1 MEIVNAPLAG
11 IKLITPRVFTDD
23 RGHFLETY
31 QSVNYPQAGLD
42 ETFVQDNL
50 SHSRRGVLRGLHY
63 QYPNAQGKL
72 VYVVQGEIFDAVVD
86 IRRDSPT
93 FGKWFGVVLSARDH
107 RQLYVA
113 PGFAHGFCA
122 LSETADV
129 VYKCTA
135 FYSPADEHTLRWDD
149 PTVGVQWPIA
159 QPILSPKDA
168 QGKSLHDCVLPA

>member
-1 MEIVNAPLAG
+1 MEIVDAPLAG
-11 IKLITPRVFTDD
+11 IKLIKPAVFTDT
-23 RGHFLETY
+23 RGHFLESY
-31 QSVNYPQAGLD
+31 QSVSYAQAGLG

-50 SHSRRGVLRGLHY
+50 SHSRQGVLRGLHY

-72 VYVVQGEIFDAVVD
+72 VYVVHGEIFDAVVD
-86 IRRDSPT
+86 VRRDSPT
-93 FGKWFGVVLSARDH
+93 FGRWFGVVLSAHDP

-113 PGFAHGFCA
+113 PGFAHGFCV

-135 FYSPADEHTLRWDD
+135 FYSPNDEHTLLWND
-149 PTVGVQWPIA
+149 PTVGVQWPIT

-168 QGKSLHDCVLPA
+168 QGKALQDCLLPA